1 MECPLVTAVMYNPL
15 SSVRSDVAT
24 TLPGGEYGVSS
35 GSLYFDD
42 MIQEDL
48 HYRPCYVL
56 RVHILGVTTS
66 RFYSVCN
73 ISNCNVE
80 CNVCVTQYWDEVNLT
95 YNCFNNR
102 NSPV

>member
-42 MIQEDL
+42 MI
-48 HYRPCYVL
+48 
-56 RVHILGVTTS
+56 
-66 RFYSVCN
+66 
-73 ISNCNVE
+73 
-80 CNVCVTQYWDEVNLT
+80 
-95 YNCFNNR
+95 
-102 NSPV
+102 